1 MMAFG
6 LIPAPTKYS
15 TRHVLNLVYP
25 VLKSSPATNTPCF
38 SANSI
43 TPGTIVFYGDPLM
56 NEHPS
61 RTAAHANTV
70 EALISG
76 WLDSIDFNN
85 FSAVP
90 WMFGSSTQNL
100 SVLAVH
106 KRITLSRLLV
116 YLKSAMFLR
125 IAVKC
130 SNLLLPGITL
140 SALSP

>member
-1 MMAFG
+1 MIAFG

-15 TRHVLNLVYP
+15 TKHVLNLVYP
-25 VLKSSPATNTPCF
+25 VLKSSPATNTPAF

-43 TPGTIVFYGDPLM
+43 TPGTIVFYGDPLI

-61 RTAAHANTV
+61 KQAAHANIV

-76 WLDSIDFNN
+76 WLDSIDFIN

-90 WMFGSSTQNL
+90 CIFGSSTQNL

-106 KRITLSRLLV
+106 NNITLSKLFY
-116 YLKSAMFLR
+116 YLKSAIFFLIVLR
-125 IAVKC
+125 C
-130 SNLLLPGITL
+130 SNLLFPGITL
-140 SALSP
+140 SALFS